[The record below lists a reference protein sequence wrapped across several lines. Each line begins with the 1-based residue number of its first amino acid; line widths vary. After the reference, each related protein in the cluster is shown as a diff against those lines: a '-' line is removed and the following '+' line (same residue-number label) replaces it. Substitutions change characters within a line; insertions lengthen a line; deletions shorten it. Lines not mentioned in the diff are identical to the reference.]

1 MGIDAV
7 RTRTDT
13 WRTVTFVYG
22 ICSRNRLRV
31 WFISSLTVG
40 KTFIIKTWKNDRANL
55 GAITASRAFA
65 KIYMPGGFIQG
76 YLKVAC
82 IPGYC
87 LNFR

>member
-1 MGIDAV
+1 
-7 RTRTDT
+7 
-13 WRTVTFVYG
+13 
-22 ICSRNRLRV
+22 
-31 WFISSLTVG
+31 LTVG